1 MLESCKKHHL
11 SWASIKKQQEGLSP
25 FRSLCN
31 TLLVLEGNKSPCIFC
46 HFQCEFHCES
56 SLLDVSKHRG
66 QNQESRESV
75 IKMLWHKG
83 FLRSKAIKILCQRA
97 IIISYIKF
105 MHPYLIVCGPHNF
118 MGSTLWEELYIYPMH
133 EILFVKWCKH
143 NSNIGKTQ
151 GEAKFLHNF
160 YSQH

>member
-56 SLLDVSKHRG
+56 SLLDVSKHHGR
-66 QNQESRESV
+66 NQESRESV

-83 FLRSKAIKILCQRA
+83 FLKSKAIKIQCQRA

-105 MHPYLIVCGPHNF
+105 THHYLIVSTSWDPHCERNYTYIQCMRYF
-118 MGSTLWEELYIYPMH
+118 LSNGASTTPI
-133 EILFVKWCKH
+133 
-143 NSNIGKTQ
+143 
-151 GEAKFLHNF
+151 
-160 YSQH
+160 